1 MSRKNLKAA
10 LSTPG
15 DWISTARSIR
25 AAMEQPAQYGLSDQ
39 SSVIRAAARALSRTH
54 ATVWH
59 LLAALEARAVLLADL
74 DDAQA
79 ARISPT
85 KLSAARVLLR
95 KYPDRLDAIAAAA
108 RDPHVTTRALSSA
121 VDRLSAPQPNMAE
134 QDFEAI
140 VFDYLSRNS
149 GALGFAVPVQVQRAQ
164 ALTHVQPDFVVANQD
179 GTVLAGI
186 EVKAGRTLQSGPR
199 SMLGNLMLTAHVC
212 GSAVLIAPSS
222 AAIDLERL
230 SDLVRE
236 LEIAH
241 VRVAALAF
249 EGEPTTS
256 LHFLS

>member
-1 MSRKNLKAA
+1 MNRKDLTTA

-15 DWISTARSIR
+15 DWISTARTIR
-25 AAMEQPAQYGLSDQ
+25 AAMEQPAQYGLSDHA
-39 SSVIRAAARALSRTH
+39 SVIRAAARALSRTH

-59 LLAALEARAVLLADL
+59 LLAALEARGVLLADL
-74 DDAQA
+74 DDAHA

-95 KYPDRLDAIAAAA
+95 RYPERLDAIAVAV
-108 RDPHVTTRALSSA
+108 RDPHVKTRALSSA
-121 VDRLSAPQPNMAE
+121 VDGLSAPQPDMAG

-149 GALGFAVPVQVQRAQ
+149 QTLGFTVPVQVQRSQ
-164 ALTHVQPDFVVANQD
+164 ALTRVQPDFVVADED

-186 EVKAGRTLQSGPR
+186 EVKAGRTLRSGPR
-199 SMLGNLMLTAHVC
+199 SMLGNLLLIAHVC

-230 SDLVRE
+230 SDLARE

-241 VRVAALAF
+241 VRFAVL
-249 EGEPTTS
+249 ESEDDQTTS